1 MVDRLSTYW
10 RLTER
15 QKDIHRYSKFRII
28 NQPNAHLVVLIRLYP
43 SGIKSRWGIVTLP
56 EGQVGAHCGHWNGI
70 TRERSEWKSFKLT
83 QLCSYKNISN
93 VGKSQWP
100 QSQGQEVR
108 FSENLVSA
116 ITQEGRHL
124 GFFKIDTIGA
134 SPKNV
139 RQVWIL
145 TQSDW
150 VQGRRSMFLK
160 ITFLTNTIGTSNR
173 RLRGSTRG
181 H

>member
-28 NQPNAHLVVLIRLYP
+28 NQPNAHLFVLIRLYP

-56 EGQVGAHCGHWNGI
+56 EGQVGE
-70 TRERSEWKSFKLT
+70 RERSEWNSFKLT
-83 QLCSYKNISN
+83 QLCIYKNISN
-93 VGKSQWP
+93 VEKSQWP
-100 QSQGQEVR
+100 QTQGQEVR
-108 FSENLVSA
+108 VSENLVSA
-116 ITQEGRHL
+116 ITQVGRHL
-124 GFFKIDTIGA
+124 GFFKIDTIDA
-134 SPKNV
+134 SPKNLG
-139 RQVWIL
+139 QVWIL

-160 ITFLTNTIGTSNR
+160 ITFLTNTIGTSTR
-173 RLRGSTRG
+173 RLRDSTRG